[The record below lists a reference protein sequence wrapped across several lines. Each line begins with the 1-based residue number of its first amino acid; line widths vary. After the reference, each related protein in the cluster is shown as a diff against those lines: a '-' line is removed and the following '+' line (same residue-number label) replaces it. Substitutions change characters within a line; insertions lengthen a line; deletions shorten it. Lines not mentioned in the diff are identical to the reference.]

1 MNRPLA
7 GAQDQRLCGAS
18 HAAEMHGQ
26 RIMTKASSLSQHGH
40 STHVTASMASE
51 QSALDER
58 VLAAG
63 PARDKEARCCPACGR
78 AFSLTGL
85 PAAQSG
91 CRTPAEG
98 DW

>member
-1 MNRPLA
+1 MMNEPLA

-26 RIMTKASSLSQHGH
+26 RIMSKAASLSQRGH

-63 PARDKEARCCPACGR
+63 PARDKKARCCPCGR
-78 AFSLTGL
+78 AFCFTVL

-91 CRTPAEG
+91 CRTLAEG